1 MSEFAALFPK
11 IYFLRSH
18 LVDKES
24 YHLVEIASLSQEPPV
39 LSRDLQS
46 GESDYENFNTAS
58 DKKTREGNKIK
69 KEASP
74 TK

>member
-24 YHLVEIASLSQEPPV
+24 YHLVEIPPLSQKPPV
-39 LSRDLQS
+39 LSGVSQKC
-46 GESDYENFNTAS
+46 ESDLKGVIVVSVE
-58 DKKTREGNKIK
+58 
-69 KEASP
+69 P
-74 TK
+74 